1 MSKPAPPFS
10 PAAFRA
16 IKIIDGFTEKFV
28 LLVAVLT
35 MPLVL
40 SNTVEVVSRYVFSS
54 PTIWAADA
62 TVMSYGA
69 IFMLGSSYA
78 LLKGAHVRTD
88 IFWESFSDRKKG
100 AIDAVCYVALFLPV
114 MAIIFYMSLDD
125 FLYSYEINEKST
137 LSLWMPVIWPLRGV
151 IPLTAVLLFLQGISE
166 LLKSLFAVTTG
177 RAFETHEK
185 IEI

>member
-1 MSKPAPPFS
+1 MSNTDTPFP
-10 PAAFRA
+10 PAALSA

-28 LLVAVLT
+28 LGVALLT
-35 MPLVL
+35 IPLVL
-40 SNTVEVVSRYVFSS
+40 SNTIEVFARYVFSS
-54 PTIWAADA
+54 PTIWAADT

-78 LLKGAHVRTD
+78 LMKGAHVRTD
-88 IFWESFSDRKKG
+88 IFWDNFSDRKKG
-100 AIDAVCYVALFLPV
+100 AIDAICYVALFLPV

-125 FLYSYEINEKST
+125 FLYSYEMDERST

-151 IPLTAVLLFLQGISE
+151 IPLTALLLFVQGISE
-166 LLKSLFAVTTG
+166 FLKSLFAVTTG
-177 RAFETHEK
+177 QAFEAHEK